1 MLPPRSRI
9 RPRRASARLCRLT
22 LLSTESVLNTQ
33 KRYLR
38 SDVSTEESGKNSANN
53 EERGIGPASVRI
65 AAKKLTTKD
74 EGISMHGIGAG
85 GEKKRQAKLIIQ
97 EYFQLGFRFLVWPA
111 NKRTPATMYDRLND
125 IKTTGSYNKN
135 YRIYISYLRFYEF
148 FKGSTYYPIHLYGPK
163 VQTD

>member
-33 KRYLR
+33 K
-38 SDVSTEESGKNSANN
+38 STEESGKNSANN

-74 EGISMHGIGAG
+74 ESISTHGIGAG
-85 GEKKRQAKLIIQ
+85 GEKKR
-97 EYFQLGFRFLVWPA
+97 
-111 NKRTPATMYDRLND
+111 
-125 IKTTGSYNKN
+125 
-135 YRIYISYLRFYEF
+135 
-148 FKGSTYYPIHLYGPK
+148 
-163 VQTD
+163 